1 MPINTIELRKT
12 KRQRIIIYV
21 ISPFH
26 HDFVAVPRGWWADG
40 VGFPKRGSSS
50 FGVPSSWGRCTL
62 PRNKNRDVLTS
73 LLSYPIKDPV
83 RKF

>member
-26 HDFVAVPRGWWADG
+26 HATHGP
-40 VGFPKRGSSS
+40 P
-50 FGVPSSWGRCTL
+50 PTTL
-62 PRNKNRDVLTS
+62 GGGARYRETKTEM
-73 LLSYPIKDPV
+73 
-83 RKF
+83 F